1 MSEVKTAEQQ
11 TNSAFKAAD
20 RPIIVKGARVHNLKN
35 IDVEI
40 PRNKMTVI
48 TGVSGSGKSSL
59 AFDTIYAEGQRR
71 YVESLSSYARQFL
84 ERMDKPDVDFMQ
96 GISPAMAIQQK
107 TTSTNPR
114 STVGTTTEI
123 YDYMRLLYARIGHTI
138 SPKSGQEV
146 EKDSTKIVIK
156 TLFNDFKEGTKF
168 YVLFPIPEHEGND
181 FDDELQVL
189 KEKGF
194 TRLLKV
200 DDEQTLDMTTD
211 EVDAS
216 SINRHDYRVLVDR
229 LVVKKDDDTRQR
241 IAGSLETAFHEGR
254 GRCSLK
260 IRNNDLDK
268 VFASSEG
275 DRGGSEQTS
284 KFWKDRIIPYNSNLK
299 QLARN
304 LRNNSTKSEIKLWE
318 QLKGKKMHGY
328 DFDRQKPVDEYI
340 CDFFCRELMLA
351 IELDGITH
359 DHEEVQVNDEKRE
372 KRLNE
377 IGINVLRFLDDEG
390 LNETEHVLNA
400 IEAYVKAWQS
410 GNVSVLEAEDNTPL
424 NPLSRGDFIFPED
437 KNMSPPGR
445 GVRGGSDSKSARAII
460 DEHGEMNFSE
470 RFEMDGIEFE
480 EPSPQM
486 FSFNNPYGACNTCEG
501 FGQVA
506 GIDEDL
512 VVPDPEKSIRAGAIA
527 AFSGQKYSRNL
538 RDLIKVAARY
548 SLPIDTPYSELSKE
562 FKKIL
567 WQGKDEYIGI
577 RPFFEDI
584 KSESYK
590 VHKRVFYSRY
600 RGYSRCP
607 DCEGY
612 RVRKDALYVKV
623 NGKHIGE
630 LGEMTIGHG
639 RDFFENLELTDFE
652 KEVAEQILYE
662 IRKRLKYLDEV
673 GLEYLTL
680 NRLAKTLSGGES
692 QRISLANS
700 LGSSLIGSLYVLDEP
715 TIGLHPRD
723 NNRLI
728 NILKSLRDIGNT
740 VLVVE
745 HDPEMI
751 KAADNI
757 IDIGPFAGVHGGEV
771 NFTGSYG
778 DLLGSKTLTGKYL
791 SGRKEIPVPEKRRKG
806 DGNSITLEGATE
818 HNLKSLEV
826 DFPLGKFICV
836 TGVSGSGKSTLVHDT
851 LFGSIQKQL
860 GTYKDKVGR
869 HRNISG
875 LHHID
880 SVEMVDQSPIGR
892 SSRSNPATYTKA
904 FDGIRDLFSDTRQ
917 SKIMGYEPGH
927 FSFNVPGGRCEA
939 CQGEGIQTIEMQF
952 MADIELVCEE
962 CNGKRYR
969 KDVLQVKYR
978 GQNIHD
984 VLEMSV
990 SEALE
995 FFVDEDRITNK
1006 LQTMEDVGLG
1016 YLKLGQSAT
1025 TLSGGEAQRVK
1036 LAKFLSKSAG
1046 DHTLYFFDEP
1056 TTGLHFED
1064 IAKLLDSFNELVDN
1078 GHSVIIIEH
1087 NLDVIK
1093 CADHVID
1100 IGPEGG
1106 FAGGQI
1112 VGEGTPEEITQIEE
1126 SYTGKYLKDVL

>member
-1 MSEVKTAEQQ
+1 MAQKEAVTAREKNGAPDTQE
-11 TNSAFKAAD
+11 

-138 SPKSGQEV
+138 SPKSGREV
-146 EKDSTKIVIK
+146 EKDTTKTAIER
-156 TLFNDFKEGTKF
+156 LFDEYDEGTKF
-168 YVLFPIPEHEGND
+168 YVLFPIPQHEKKKLK
-181 FDDELQVL
+181 DELKVL

-194 TRLLKV
+194 TRLLNV
-200 DDEQTLDMTTD
+200 QEEEMLDMTTED
-211 EVDAS
+211 VDPS
-216 SINRHDYRVLVDR
+216 DIDPDDYMVLVDR
-229 LVVKKDDDTRQR
+229 LAVKTDEDTRGR
-241 IAGSLETAFHEGR
+241 IAGSLETAFQEGH

-260 IRNNDLDK
+260 IRNG
-268 VFASSEG
+268 E
-275 DRGGSEQTS
+275 
-284 KFWKDRIIPYNSNLK
+284 
-299 QLARN
+299 
-304 LRNNSTKSEIKLWE
+304 
-318 QLKGKKMHGY
+318 
-328 DFDRQKPVDEYI
+328 
-340 CDFFCRELMLA
+340 EL
-351 IELDGITH
+351 
-359 DHEEVQVNDEKRE
+359 
-372 KRLNE
+372 
-377 IGINVLRFLDDEG
+377 
-390 LNETEHVLNA
+390 
-400 IEAYVKAWQS
+400 
-410 GNVSVLEAEDNTPL
+410 P
-424 NPLSRGDFIFPED
+424 
-437 KNMSPPGR
+437 
-445 GVRGGSDSKSARAII
+445 
-460 DEHGEMNFSE
+460 FSE

-486 FSFNNPYGACNTCEG
+486 FSFNNPYGACDTCEG
-501 FGQVA
+501 FGQVS

-512 VVPDPEKSIRAGAIA
+512 VIPDPEKTIRDGAIA
-527 AFSGQKYSRNL
+527 PFSGQKFSKNL

-562 FKKIL
+562 VKKIL
-567 WQGKDEYIGI
+567 WEGKDEYVGL

-584 KSESYK
+584 KSQSYK
-590 VHKRVFYSRY
+590 VHMRVFYSRY

-630 LGEMTIGHG
+630 VGEMTIGHA
-639 RDFFENLELTDFE
+639 RDFFENLELTEFE
-652 KEVAEQILYE
+652 KEVADQVLYE

-680 NRLAKTLSGGES
+680 NRLANTLSGGES

-723 NNRLI
+723 NDRLI

-757 IDIGPFAGVHGGEV
+757 IDIGPFAGIHGGEV
-771 NFTGSYG
+771 NFTGSYEK
-778 DLLGSKTLTGKYL
+778 LLESKTLTGKYL

-806 DGNSITLEGATE
+806 NDKSITLEGATE
-818 HNLKSLEV
+818 HNLKSLKV
-826 DFPLGKFICV
+826 DFPLGKLICV

-851 LFGSIQKQL
+851 LYAGIQKRM
-860 GTYKDKVGR
+860 GTYNDKVGR
-869 HRNISG
+869 HKAISG
-875 LHHID
+875 LNNID

-904 FDGIRDLFSDTRQ
+904 FDGIRDLFSNTRQ

-927 FSFNVPGGRCEA
+927 FSFNVPGGRCEN
-939 CQGEGIQTIEMQF
+939 CQGEGIQKIEMQF
-952 MADIELVCEE
+952 MADIELTCEE
-962 CNGKRYR
+962 CGGKRYR

-978 GQNIHD
+978 GKNIHD

-995 FFVDEDRITNK
+995 FFVDETSITNR
-1006 LQTMEDVGLG
+1006 LQPMEDVGLG

-1064 IAKLLDSFNELVDN
+1064 IAKLLDSFNELVNN
-1078 GHSVIIIEH
+1078 GHTVIIIEH

-1093 CADHVID
+1093 CADHIID

-1112 VGEGTPEEITQIEE
+1112 VGEGTPEEIMEIEK
-1126 SYTGKYLKDVL
+1126 SYTGKYLRDVI